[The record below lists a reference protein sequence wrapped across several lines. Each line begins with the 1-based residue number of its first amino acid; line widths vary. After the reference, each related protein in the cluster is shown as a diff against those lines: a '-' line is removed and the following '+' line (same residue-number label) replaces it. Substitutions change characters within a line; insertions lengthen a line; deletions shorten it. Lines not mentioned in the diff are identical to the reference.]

1 MGGSIQSRQVVSSA
15 LVSYVENRIL
25 QKEIKLLKEDV
36 LNISTI
42 LMKEDLKK
50 VKSTE
55 DDKDLH
61 DKDWSHHDP
70 DDYPEGNYKGEF

>member
-1 MGGSIQSRQVVSSA
+1 MFYS
-15 LVSYVENRIL
+15 
-25 QKEIKLLKEDV
+25 
-36 LNISTI
+36 STI